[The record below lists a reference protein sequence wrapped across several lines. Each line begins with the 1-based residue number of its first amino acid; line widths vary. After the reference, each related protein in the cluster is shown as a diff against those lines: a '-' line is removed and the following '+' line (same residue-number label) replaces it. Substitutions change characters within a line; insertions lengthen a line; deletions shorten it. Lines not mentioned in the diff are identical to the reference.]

1 MQVHVYVVL
10 DADGA
15 QAYWTVAPEVDCAY
29 WLGLGCKE
37 AAERVVGAWRS
48 GERRGGAVSVEGRSE
63 TDREG
68 GARQSRGQLPGRQCL
83 FWSKPIP
90 LGRAVDLV
98 EVWSIHARREWDK
111 PAVVRALSEAV
122 KQAYMADDEK
132 ADHGRTRAADP
143 AWEATTEV
151 KTSGDVQVF
160 TAPYRTEFDIQAL
173 AVQACR
179 LAAQLRG
186 RALLTAELLAL
197 LEAADVGADGAAA
210 AAGFRAAAP
219 ALQLAELLGLL
230 RLGRALAPQRAPR
243 SLLRRRASP
252 GARPPEGRLRCLRCG
267 SGEAHM
273 RRTRCAACGRMCA
286 YCEAC
291 LAMGRSRECGLL
303 ILGTPAAAQAPGQA
317 PAQGDRA
324 PSTPRNLG
332 VPAMEARL
340 APWKLSP
347 AQAAAAAEALRYIE
361 AGEVRADE
369 RPFFKRWKSS
379 WVNQLMRRLCGSIAA
394 PKHMHSKH
402 ELDSSRIVST
412 ASPFT
417 SDYSAVPPRSFLL
430 WAVTGAGK
438 TEMIF
443 PLVEA
448 CLQRG
453 GHALI
458 ATPRRDVV
466 LELDPRLRRAF
477 PQETIVTLYGGSPQR
492 WENGGI
498 TLATTHQLF
507 RFQHAFELV
516 VIDELDAFPYHGD
529 PLLHY
534 AAAKVCKPE
543 GVTVLL
549 SATPPAELQLAARRG
564 RLPHV
569 RVPVRFHRHPLPVPV
584 YIPLPPVRQL
594 VQMSRLPRRLEKAIH
609 ASVDR
614 GAQLFI
620 FVQQIRHI
628 EPFVKQLRHAFPTI
642 VIDGTSSK
650 DEARGDKV
658 RQFRECHIRL
668 LVTTT
673 ILERGVTVPRS
684 DVFIMDADGKLFD
697 DASLVQMAG
706 RAGRSKDDPAGKV
719 YFFAPARNRA
729 QQLAIRQIVS
739 MNRLARRKGY
749 LIQDAGAIHEPS
761 DKKRRLNP

>member
-1 MQVHVYVVL
+1 MMKVHVYVVV
-10 DADGA
+10 DRGMA
-15 QAYWTVAPEVDCAY
+15 QVHWTIAPELDCAY
-29 WLGLGCKE
+29 WLNSGCKE
-37 AAERVVGAWRS
+37 TAERVAAAWS
-48 GERRGGAVSVEGRSE
+48 GGTTLEGIGIRDGGSAWERNYGRREEGHS
-63 TDREG
+63 
-68 GARQSRGQLPGRQCL
+68 GRKCL
-83 FWSKPIP
+83 FWSEPIP
-90 LGRAVDLV
+90 LGIAVGLA
-98 EVWSIHARREWDK
+98 EAWPGGALREWDESSASAAFTDHMRK
-111 PAVVRALSEAV
+111 ALQTDEGSSRGGMRSPSHVGVRSKEGSYPHAAGELQIIA
-122 KQAYMADDEK
+122 
-132 ADHGRTRAADP
+132 AAD
-143 AWEATTEV
+143 
-151 KTSGDVQVF
+151 
-160 TAPYRTEFDIQAL
+160 RTDLDIQAL
-173 AVQACR
+173 AAHACR
-179 LAAQLRG
+179 LSAQLRG
-186 RALLTAELLAL
+186 RALLAAELLAL
-197 LEAADVGADGAAA
+197 LEVADGASAA
-210 AAGFRAAAP
+210 TDFRAAAP
-219 ALQLAELLGLL
+219 ALQLAALLGLL

-243 SLLRRRASP
+243 SLLRSMRAAP

-273 RRTRCAACGRMCA
+273 RRTPCAACGRMCA

-303 ILGTPAAAQAPGQA
+303 ILGTPAAAQAPGQV
-317 PAQGDRA
+317 PAQGARA
-324 PSTPRNLG
+324 VGAPPTLG
-332 VPAMEARL
+332 AQAMEARL
-340 APWKLSP
+340 ATWKLSP

-361 AGEVRADE
+361 AGEAAGG
-369 RPFFKRWKSS
+369 RPIWKRWKSS
-379 WVNQLMRRLCGSIAA
+379 RLIQAMTRLLARYSASTRQK
-394 PKHMHSKH
+394 PVQK
-402 ELDSSRIVST
+402 EPTSRHTNT
-412 ASPFT
+412 ASP
-417 SDYSAVPPRSFLL
+417 AVAEYAAIPRRSFLL

-477 PQETIVTLYGGSPQR
+477 PQTTIVTLYGGSPQR

-549 SATPPAELQLAARRG
+549 SATPPAELQAAARRG

-569 RVPVRFHRHPLPVPV
+569 RVPVRFHRHPLPVPI

-594 VQMSRLPRRLEKAIH
+594 VYLNKLPKRLVKAIQ

-614 GAQLFI
+614 GAQLFV

-628 EPFVKQLRHAFPTI
+628 DPFVRQLRREFPGI
-642 VIDGTSSK
+642 VIEGTSSK
-650 DEARGDKV
+650 DDARGDKV
-658 RQFRECHIRL
+658 HRFRDCQIRL

-684 DVFIMDADGKLFD
+684 DVFIMDADGRLFD

-719 YFFAPARNRA
+719 YFFAPSRNRA
-729 QQLAIRQIVS
+729 QQLAIRQITG
-739 MNRLARRKGY
+739 MNKLAKRKGY
-749 LIQDAGAIHEPS
+749 LLQDPGAISQPS
-761 DKKRRLNP
+761 AKNRRP